1 MSNLPIQSAVNHN
14 DDNDEQI
21 NSINNKLSTIN
32 TRIIT
37 TPSLIKRQQNI
48 ETKIANNQA
57 YDEIHDLRT
66 KHSSS
71 KKINN
76 DNLYIKNS
84 TQQYQSHELMQG
96 NYYDQTRFVDIDY
109 TSSSSSNHQSEPI
122 LIDINVE
129 DYKKT
134 FAPVCTSKNSN
145 NKNRTRS
152 PPFGDTSE
160 SIQQGIAQSAGILLE
175 LNKKQDNYHQHKTT
189 MKNNNKSHE
198 QAVINYFPNDDDDDN
213 NNNNTKQ
220 RSSSSSSSSSDCSTS
235 DSSTSNKCQDDNTQ
249 TNIPYEKLSN
259 DEDNDDNNELI
270 ETTKKPLTES
280 TILLNKNH
288 SQTYGTQQST
298 TNIPYERSKYLPNN
312 GYNSHGSSVTTKSS
326 SDNSGSIRTN
336 SGTDNDEESDEE
348 HYNNS
353 TLSNNQYSTT
363 LPRTKDTSIKSLNK
377 THDIKYSYIN
387 EQNNYRSSRLNTTHL
402 EQTNNNDEFHLQVPR
417 MKQLNIDDLNGNVN
431 KLNPITTDHNTI
443 LFPSKSSL
451 QQSSN
456 NQTNIPLPSSSH
468 QNRNITEHN
477 EQQQQQQQQHLNS
490 SRNTTTRPNQNRG
503 SKKRKQ
509 SQQQEIIRTELIPGH
524 RGDRDVDELVMFI
537 DGDSS
542 KQRQNSTPLRPTD
555 TNKPRLSSKLNSL
568 NDTNSNKTSSRKKSR
583 KSMNILQ
590 QTISTT
596 TNNNENQTSNY
607 VTTNEQNIQSLN
619 FIDEDNQTK
628 THTII
633 DITNQS
639 LINKN
644 ISTDNNNDDESHL
657 NAVDVNSTKI
667 INDESSIPNL
677 FEQTHNDNNTSLK
690 NDDIDLYNLSSIITN
705 NLNSEIISEPFV
717 TVKNRRR
724 LIKERRQDN
733 NLLTRSTHF
742 LPPST
747 SSKTYDKRRI
757 SSTTK
762 NGIIR
767 PILRNNL
774 PNTKVNIASITKE
787 EINNRISSEP
797 VRSVPPLS
805 DEQLSS
811 TSIVNSTNEQNIEKQ
826 QISPRLSS
834 HSSSSSLSSLLK
846 RQSKPPPVV
855 FLNKSIDIELN
866 DVSFGFELDSTTLT
880 KSSDDNNIDTNNQLS
895 IITTTEPDIDTSTS
909 LSIQQIQS
917 NDISNDSS
925 ILKSPRRFSQ
935 RNNRSP
941 QFYSGSDIRPH
952 QQRNYSSQ
960 SSYIDPLLLVQYN
973 QQRLANYSQQLAYMN
988 YLRTH
993 YIPPQSPY
1001 VLLPTTYTT
1010 TTTTTT
1016 NEIDHDETTNSST
1029 SEQIQE
1035 PLYVYSTP
1043 TGQFYFHPST
1053 TKKSSIDTEQ
1063 QSNSMPT
1070 VYTPTI
1076 YPSHYFYPSHTQHL
1090 IPSQTA
1096 YFQPISS
1103 SSSLIDTKSEQNNID
1118 IDDDDGYKN
1127 SSILYHQTRQQS
1139 SSSDIMSNALQLVY
1153 SQQRRNAQTDRFNL
1167 DDLTA
1172 YLAMKWTDTVDH
1184 YEQGDNRIL
1193 LVNEQ
1198 E

>member
-14 DDNDEQI
+14 DDNDEQT
-21 NSINNKLSTIN
+21 NSTNHKLSTIN
-32 TRIIT
+32 SRIT
-37 TPSLIKRQQNI
+37 TPSILKRQQNT
-48 ETKIANNQA
+48 ETEIANNQA
-57 YDEIHDLRT
+57 YDEIHDLQP
-66 KHSSS
+66 KHSLS

-76 DNLYIKNS
+76 DNSHMKNS
-84 TQQYQSHELMQG
+84 TRQYQSHELMQG
-96 NYYDQTRFVDIDY
+96 NYYDPTRFDIDY
-109 TSSSSSNHQSEPI
+109 SSSSNHQSEPI
-122 LIDINVE
+122 LININVE

-134 FAPVCTSKNSN
+134 FASVCTSKNSN
-145 NKNRTRS
+145 NKNQARS

-175 LNKKQDNYHQHKTT
+175 LNKKQDNHHHHHHQLQHKIT
-189 MKNNNKSHE
+189 MKNNKSHE
-198 QAVINYFPNDDDDDN
+198 QAVINYFPNDDVDDDN
-213 NNNNTKQ
+213 NKQ
-220 RSSSSSSSSSDCSTS
+220 RSSSSSSSNDSSNY
-235 DSSTSNKCQDDNTQ
+235 DSSTSNKCEDDNTK
-249 TNIPYEKLSN
+249 TNIPYEKLLN
-259 DEDNDDNNELI
+259 DEDNDDELI
-270 ETTKKPLTES
+270 EQTKKPLTES

-288 SQTYGTQQST
+288 TQTYGTQQST

-312 GYNSHGSSVTTKSS
+312 GYNSHGSSITTKSS

-353 TLSNNQYSTT
+353 TLSNNSLSMTSS
-363 LPRTKDTSIKSLNK
+363 RTKDTSIKSLNK
-377 THDIKYSYIN
+377 TNDIQYSYLN
-387 EQNNYRSSRLNTTHL
+387 EQNNFQLNRSNTTRV
-402 EQTNNNDEFHLQVPR
+402 EQTSNNEPHLQVPR
-417 MKQLNIDDLNGNVN
+417 MKQLHIDDLNGNVN
-431 KLNPITTDHNTI
+431 KSNPSATDHNTI
-443 LFPSKSSL
+443 LLPSKSSL
-451 QQSSN
+451 QQLSN
-456 NQTNIPLPSSSH
+456 SQTNILSSSH
-468 QNRNITEHN
+468 QNRNIIERN
-477 EQQQQQQQQHLNS
+477 EQQHYSNS
-490 SRNTTTRPNQNRG
+490 SRNNTTRPHQSRG
-503 SKKRKQ
+503 TKKRKQ

-555 TNKPRLSSKLNSL
+555 TNKPRLSSKINSI

-583 KSMNILQ
+583 KSINSLQ
-590 QTISTT
+590 EIISTT
-596 TNNNENQTSNY
+596 NDNNNNNNDNTNNENQTSNY
-607 VTTNEQNIQSLN
+607 VTTTEQNIQSVN

-644 ISTDNNNDDESHL
+644 ISTDNHDESHL
-657 NAVDVNSTKI
+657 NTVDINSTKT

-677 FEQTHNDNNTSLK
+677 FEETRNISLK
-690 NDDIDLYNLSSIITN
+690 TDDIDSYSLSSTITN

-724 LIKERRQDN
+724 LIKERRQVN
-733 NLLTRSTHF
+733 NFLTHTTHF

-747 SSKTYDKRRI
+747 SSKTHDKRRI
-757 SSTTK
+757 SSTNK
-762 NGIIR
+762 NSIIR
-767 PILRNNL
+767 PIVRNNL
-774 PNTKVNIASITKE
+774 SNTKLNSSSITKE
-787 EINNRISSEP
+787 ETNNRISSKP
-797 VRSVPPLS
+797 IRSAPPPTS
-805 DEQLSS
+805 DEPLPSS
-811 TSIVNSTNEQNIEKQ
+811 SIVNSTNEQTIEKQ

-846 RQSKPPPVV
+846 RQTKPPPVI

-880 KSSDDNNIDTNNQLS
+880 KSSDDTNINNQPS
-895 IITTTEPDIDTSTS
+895 TTTVTTTEPEIDISYTSTS
-909 LSIQQIQS
+909 PSMQPIQF
-917 NDISNDSS
+917 NDVLNDSS
-925 ILKSPRRFSQ
+925 TQKSSRKFSQ

-952 QQRNYSSQ
+952 QQRSYPSQ
-960 SSYIDPLLLVQYN
+960 SPYIDPLLLLQYN
-973 QQRLANYSQQLAYMN
+973 QSRFANYSQYLAYMN
-988 YLRTH
+988 LLRTH
-993 YIPPQSPY
+993 YVPPQSQY
-1001 VLLPTTYTT
+1001 VFLPTTYTT
-1010 TTTTTT
+1010 AATTIPTTT
-1016 NEIDHDETTNSST
+1016 NESDHDETTNSTT

-1035 PLYVYSTP
+1035 PLFVYTTP
-1043 TGQFYFHPST
+1043 TGQYYFHPST

-1063 QSNSMPT
+1063 QSNSIPT

-1076 YPSHYFYPSHTQHL
+1076 YPSHYFYPSHTQHI
-1090 IPSQTA
+1090 IPSPTP

-1103 SSSLIDTKSEQNNID
+1103 SLVDIKSEQNNID
-1118 IDDDDGYKN
+1118 TDDDDYNN
-1127 SSILYHQTRQQS
+1127 SSILYHQIRQQS

-1184 YEQGDNRIL
+1184 YEQGMKLTKNK
-1193 LVNEQ
+1193 
-1198 E
+1198 